1 MFLQVIDTGSQAGNS
16 YALAADVTIMNIQ
29 LAMQH
34 GKEDKVRKQME
45 YKVNRQ
51 LGRIDRGNDQ
61 LGLLGQ

>member
-1 MFLQVIDTGSQAGNS
+1 MKVWITK

-34 GKEDKVRKQME
+34 GKKDKVRKQME

-51 LGRIDRGNDQ
+51 LGRIDRGNDER
-61 LGLLGQ
+61 GLLGQ